1 MGDVTNDM
9 EYYTTYYERMGDK
22 AYLGESLKKS
32 SRMLVFCEW
41 LRSYLKPGDKV
52 LDIGCGDAI
61 FAELMPEFEWYGVD
75 INTERA
81 RQRLIGPDNGDKE
94 ATDDLTHPK
103 LREHDLMK
111 PPYPW
116 PEKYFDAVI
125 CSETLEHLW
134 DLRVVHKEV
143 RRLLKRDG
151 VYVIS
156 TPNFDW
162 ISNHLEHF
170 RRIMQ
175 DRNNH
180 WAWEHVRHY
189 NAETHQKFLNDNGFI
204 IDRHQGAD
212 EHYCP
217 IFANVARSIRDGL
230 RERNHEI
237 SEPELGVLIG
247 KAVPHYMHTVIIAAK
262 KA

>member
-1 MGDVTNDM
+1 MGSVA
-9 EYYTTYYERMGDK
+9 YT
-22 AYLGESLKKS
+22 GESVKHT

-41 LRSYLKPGDKV
+41 LRAELKPGAKV

-81 RQRLIGPDNGDKE
+81 KARLEETQPSNAE
-94 ATDDLTHPK
+94 HPR
-103 LREHDLMK
+103 LANHDLMK

-116 PEKYFDAVI
+116 PEKYFDAI
-125 CSETLEHLW
+125 ISSETLEHLW
-134 DLRVVHKEV
+134 DLRVVHKEA
-143 RRLLKRDG
+143 RRLLKREG
-151 VYVIS
+151 IYVIS

-189 NAETHQKFLNDNGFI
+189 NVDTHQKFLNDNGFVI
-204 IDRHQGAD
+204 EKHQGAD

-217 IFANVARSIRDGL
+217 VFANVARSIRDGL
-230 RERNHEI
+230 RDRGHEI

-247 KAVPHYMHTVIIAAK
+247 KGVPHYMHTVIIMAK